1 MKNSILLFGIDF
13 PKLHDD
19 VQDVNTLRRLLDN
32 FMKNAIKRNITYKE
46 VTSSTPITASTL
58 NRFINQ
64 KTQPY
69 AGTLEQLRQLVLN
82 LKKTQLQL
90 DTNNIVD
97 VLDAFKDL
105 SSFNNNSI
113 LSQLHSQC
121 LMFAVGLDKKLLMLE
136 GGKAKT
142 FGPVL
147 QKSIE
152 KIHIDETSL
161 FYGAIERAFNGQE
174 NVVRGTFLGR
184 SYVGCIN
191 PMRHPETNK
200 ITGCIAVMMPQPGNS
215 SELS

>member
-1 MKNSILLFGIDF
+1 MKNSILLFEIDF

-32 FMKNAIKRNITYKE
+32 FMKNAIQRNITYEE

-58 NRFINQ
+58 NRFINR
-64 KTQPY
+64 KTKPY
-69 AGTLEQLRQLVLN
+69 PGTLEQLRQLVLN

-90 DTNNIVD
+90 DSTNIAD

-105 SSFNNNSI
+105 SNLNSALI

-121 LMFAVGLDKKLLMLE
+121 LMFAVGLEMNLLMLE
-136 GGKAKT
+136 GGKAKS

-147 QKSIE
+147 QQPIDR
-152 KIHIDETSL
+152 IHIDKDSV
-161 FYGAIERAFNGQE
+161 FYSAIQRAFNGQE
-174 NVVRGTFLGR
+174 NIVRGNFLGR

-191 PMRHPETNK
+191 PMRHPETNE
-200 ITGCIAVMMPQPGNS
+200 ITGCVAMMMPQPGKPT
-215 SELS
+215 ELS